1 MRDASGQQGENERQ
15 EKKSEQD
22 QVRHFLHKTCI

>member
-1 MRDASGQQGENERQ
+1 MRDASGQQGENELQ
-15 EKKSEQD
+15 GKKSEQG